1 MEAATH
7 GRWVG
12 EDEIGI
18 LQLLA
23 FVAESI
29 AKDDGASACGMTL
42 DNPSE

>member
-1 MEAATH
+1 MGATTH

-12 EDEIGI
+12 ENEIGI

-29 AKDDGASACGMTL
+29 AKGDGASACGMTL
-42 DNPSE
+42 DNPPE